1 MKPLAQKRISVFAT
15 ALISTA
21 ALVLGSTTGASAAQD
36 EMNETPEALAES
48 IEQVLELKPELVI
61 PRTDLAR
68 ATEEGTLVTT
78 GPGTVRVG
86 EAAEAGVH
94 LEGWTPEPLTLHLP
108 LAHEASGAVVLDEG
122 VIALPGES
130 NSSSVIVG
138 EVGVQVLTTIADDQA
153 PTRFS
158 YRLALAPKHTLSSR
172 DGIVE
177 IVDERGRAVVTIAA
191 PWAMDADGDAIPRA
205 YEVDG
210 DTLIQ
215 VIEHTTSDV
224 SYPVVADPIFIAPWV
239 FRCLLGLGLS
249 GPQITAA
256 FASGTIWGGLGR
268 AALAC
273 ALGR

>member
-1 MKPLAQKRISVFAT
+1 MKPTTRKRILVSAT

-36 EMNETPEALAES
+36 EMNETPEALADS

-61 PRTDLAR
+61 PRTDFSY
-68 ATEEGTLVTT
+68 ATEGGTLVPA

-86 EAAEAGVH
+86 DAAETGLH
-94 LEGWTPEPLTLHLP
+94 LEGWTAEPLSLHLP
-108 LAHEASGAVVLDEG
+108 LAHEASDAVVLDEG
-122 VIALPGES
+122 VIAFPGENS
-130 NSSSVIVG
+130 SSSVIVG
-138 EVGVQVLTTIADDQA
+138 EVGVQVLTTIADDRA
-153 PTRFS
+153 PTRFT
-158 YRLALAPKHTLSSR
+158 YRLALPPEHTLSSR

-177 IVDERGRAVVTIAA
+177 IVDERGRAAVTIAA
-191 PWAMDADGDAIPRA
+191 PWAMDADGDAIPTA

-239 FRCLLGLGLS
+239 FRCLLGRGLS

>member
-1 MKPLAQKRISVFAT
+1 MKPLAQKRLSVLAT

-21 ALVLGSTTGASAAQD
+21 ALVLASTTGASAAQD
-36 EMNETPEALAES
+36 EMNEAPEALADS
-48 IEQVLELKPELVI
+48 IEQVLERKPELVI

-68 ATEEGTLVTT
+68 ATEGGTLVSA

-86 EAAEAGVH
+86 EAAETGVQ
-94 LEGWTPEPLTLHLP
+94 LEGWTPDPLTLHLP
-108 LAHEASGAVVLDEG
+108 LAHEASDAVVLDEG
-122 VIALPGES
+122 VIAFPGK
-130 NSSSVIVG
+130 SSSSAVIVG

-153 PTRFS
+153 PTRFAH
-158 YRLALAPKHTLSSR
+158 RLALAPEHTLSSR

-191 PWAMDADGDAIPRA
+191 PWAMDADGDAIPTA

-210 DTLIQ
+210 NTLTQI
-215 VIEHTTSDV
+215 VDHTTSDV

-239 FRCLLGLGLS
+239 FRCLIGLGLS